1 MTPRF
6 VALVAQ
12 REYLENVRTK
22 GFWIGAVSVPFLLL
36 AFATVPAL
44 IASSSNSAT
53 FAVVD
58 RSGWVHDA
66 VTREI
71 VSRNVVFIVDTII
84 EESLGEIPDSPAETR
99 VRPIESMFGEIRS
112 LADDPGEIDRFK
124 TNASELVASLEMEL
138 TRVRQPVLL
147 VERFAD
153 WFTQDR
159 DGVID
164 VNGDVSFARFTEIDA
179 FGQTFESLQA
189 AVNAETLGGFFVIP
203 SDPVA
208 AGTGARYVTTNLT
221 SMEVQ
226 QWFGGIVSDVV
237 QRQRLKERNI
247 DPETADWLSER
258 VVFEPQ
264 LVRDGEAASAEADDM
279 FKQWAP
285 VGFVYLLWI
294 SIFSVAQ
301 MLLTNTVEEKANKLV
316 EVILSAVEP
325 IDLMAGKIVGI
336 AATGTTMMLVWITT
350 FALIIVGIP
359 ILVGASPP
367 VDFAILISNPLYIG
381 SFLVYFVLG
390 YFFYAA
396 FLAGIGSLCNTTKE
410 AQAIATPINVLL
422 LVPLAIMIPIGR
434 DPTGLLAQVM
444 TWLPPFTP
452 FVMMNR
458 AANPPEWWVYVGT
471 TLLMI
476 ASIGIGLRFAAR
488 LFRNGI
494 LMTGKPPRIRDVIDL
509 LRASN

>member
-22 GFWIGAVSVPFLLL
+22 GFWIGAVSVPFLVL
-36 AFATVPAL
+36 AFATVPAM
-44 IASSSNSAT
+44 IASSSSGST
-53 FAVVD
+53 FAVLD

-71 VSRNVVFIVDTII
+71 VSRDVVLVVDTIV
-84 EESLGEIPDSPAETR
+84 EQSLGVIPDSPAETR
-99 VRPIESMFGEIRS
+99 HRPIESMFGEIRS

-124 TNASELVASLEMEL
+124 TNASTLVASLEMEL

-159 DGVID
+159 EGVVE
-164 VNGDVSFARFTEIDA
+164 VNGDVSFARFSEIDA
-179 FGQTFESLQA
+179 FGQTIDSLQA

-203 SDPVA
+203 PDPVA

-221 SMEVQ
+221 SLEVQ
-226 QWFGGIVSDVV
+226 QWFGAMVSNVV

-247 DPETADWLSER
+247 DPDTADWFAER
-258 VVFEPQ
+258 IVFEPT
-264 LVRDGEAASAEADDM
+264 LIRDGETASAEVDDM
-279 FKQWAP
+279 FEQWAP

-350 FALIIVGIP
+350 FAAII
-359 ILVGASPP
+359 
-367 VDFAILISNPLYIG
+367 
-381 SFLVYFVLG
+381 
-390 YFFYAA
+390 
-396 FLAGIGSLCNTTKE
+396 LA
-410 AQAIATPINVLL
+410 
-422 LVPLAIMIPIGR
+422 VPLILG
-434 DPTGLLAQVM
+434 
-444 TWLPPFTP
+444 
-452 FVMMNR
+452 
-458 AANPPEWWVYVGT
+458 AAPRVDLT
-471 TLLMI
+471 
-476 ASIGIGLRFAAR
+476 
-488 LFRNGI
+488 I
-494 LMTGKPPRIRDVIDL
+494 LSRIRSSSARSWSISCSATSSTPPSSP
-509 LRASN
+509 ASARSATRPRKRKRSRHRSTYCSWFRSPS